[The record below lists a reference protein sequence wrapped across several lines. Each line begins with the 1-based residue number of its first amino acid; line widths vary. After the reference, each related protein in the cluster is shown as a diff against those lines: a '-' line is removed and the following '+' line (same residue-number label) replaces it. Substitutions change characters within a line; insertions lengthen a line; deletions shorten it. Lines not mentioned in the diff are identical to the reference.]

1 MRRTKEIIKNNFKKC
16 TQNTLK
22 KTYLKYTALY
32 SAFLRKNRMPKKLV
46 DRNTTISIKTYKE
59 IDINLPKNI
68 INIISK
74 SQ

>member
-32 SAFLRKNRMPKKLV
+32 SAFFRKNRMPKKLV